1 MKKLT
6 EQEVIKQCEDYLNK
20 IESLYSASFLNNR
33 GRTYDGQYYSEIIS
47 KWLLCHIDKLN
58 AIEQIRRNDPY
69 KIPTHNAEIEKIT
82 NRREELIAKLILRKK
97 IVGDIE
103 FLDYQVPIK
112 NSRQDEGNG
121 KIDLLAVNHK
131 EKIVYIFEL
140 KKEDSNESMLRCV
153 LESYTYLKKVC
164 KEKLL
169 SDFDIPDDYILKASP
184 LVFKD
189 GRQYK
194 EYNNTNQVYLHELMK
209 RLDVEP
215 FFIFNQ
221 KLGLDFDL
229 MK

>member
-1 MKKLT
+1 MK
-6 EQEVIKQCEDYLNK
+6 EQEVINKCENYLNK
-20 IESLYSASFLNNR
+20 IEFLYSASFLNNS
-33 GRTYDGQYYSEIIS
+33 GRTDDDGQYYSEIIS

-58 AIEQIRRNDPY
+58 EIEQIRRINSY
-69 KIPTHNAEIEKIT
+69 KMPSHNTEIKKIT
-82 NRREELIAKLILRKK
+82 NRREELIAKLIVRKK
-97 IVGDIE
+97 IVGNIE

-112 NSRQDEGNG
+112 NSRKDEGNG

-131 EKIVYIFEL
+131 EKKVYIFEL
-140 KKEDSNESMLRCV
+140 KKEDSNESLLRCV
-153 LESYTYLKKVC
+153 LESFTYLKKVC

-169 SDFDIPDDYILKASP
+169 SDFDIPDDYMLKASP
-184 LVFKD
+184 LVFKE

-194 EYNNTNQVYLHELMK
+194 EYNDSNRVYLHELMK

-221 KLGLDFDL
+221 RLNLSFDL